1 MWNSSEPLD
10 YDVGWVLRTRNE
22 QTLWKSTAARNNV
35 VHLAF
40 TGQLYNYN
48 SQDNTKFVYTTEGPA
63 EDDDSYMGTLHG
75 VQTDGQH

>member
-1 MWNSSEPLD
+1 MMLGGFLGREMS
-10 YDVGWVLRTRNE
+10 RHF
-22 QTLWKSTAARNNV
+22 QWKSTAARNNV